1 MRAHKSSFRSCIY
14 QRDAWLRG
22 ATAVIIMWRCFSC
35 GRGLK
40 TTCAHVASRLFSLA
54 EKEGKADV
62 VCTQFQIM
70 TPQEILGTGQS
81 LPKPRK
87 TAIWPI
93 FCDNS
98 WGWKLC
104 SGATDCIHAQWVC
117 LHAKQKYW
125 CISHGPGSFGALG
138 PRWCDS
144 NKLWIS
150 LIIVLNLRWPV
161 WKLVANNYFKK
172 SFRKTNSELWEK

>member
-1 MRAHKSSFRSCIY
+1 MWLLACFLSLRKKERQMLCVHNSKSWRHRRSWAPANLSPSQEKQASCS
-14 QRDAWLRG
+14 G
-22 ATAVIIMWRCFSC
+22 AV
-35 GRGLK
+35 
-40 TTCAHVASRLFSLA
+40 
-54 EKEGKADV
+54 
-62 VCTQFQIM
+62 
-70 TPQEILGTGQS
+70 
-81 LPKPRK
+81 
-87 TAIWPI
+87 WPI

-138 PRWCDS
+138 PRWCDA

-172 SFRKTNSELWEK
+172 SFRKTNSELWVK